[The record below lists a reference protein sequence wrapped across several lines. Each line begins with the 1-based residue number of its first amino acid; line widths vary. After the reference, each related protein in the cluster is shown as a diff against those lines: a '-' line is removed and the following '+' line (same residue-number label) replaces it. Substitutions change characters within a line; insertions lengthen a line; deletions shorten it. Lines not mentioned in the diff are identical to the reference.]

1 MSDVVPLMTGI
12 AASWNEIGIALHVPF
27 DDRDSLLKDLRLD
40 DVGRME
46 RVLHKWNGTQMTDV
60 TWETILKVLN
70 EKRDVA
76 SKVIEFLEKNYAKY
90 INKDDYVCTH
100 K

>member
-1 MSDVVPLMTGI
+1 MCYIS
-12 AASWNEIGIALHVPF
+12 ASAHVLIVATSIIIFFRLACMPK
-27 DDRDSLLKDLRLD
+27 SAIRLD